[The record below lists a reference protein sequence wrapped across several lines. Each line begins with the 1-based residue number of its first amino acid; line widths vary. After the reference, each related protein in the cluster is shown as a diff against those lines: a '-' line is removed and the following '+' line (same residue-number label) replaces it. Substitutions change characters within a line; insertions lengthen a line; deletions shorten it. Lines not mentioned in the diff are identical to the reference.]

1 MKKALFLAVALTATI
16 MANAQTSVQLGYLLN
31 TQKVETAIGSGTD
44 SYSGLFLSAD
54 RTFGLA
60 GDLAV
65 TPGLGLCYSF
75 DSGDDYRELGL
86 FLPVDVNYRLRVSD
100 AVSLSVFAGPT
111 FHFGLISEAGSHNY
125 YADDN
130 SRFEVLL
137 GGGLWCDIRQT
148 VRLKAGYKFG
158 LINTSKISGITEK
171 NDCLYLSVGY
181 LF

>member
-1 MKKALFLAVALTATI
+1 MKKALFMAVALTLAV

-31 TQKVETAIGSGTD
+31 IQKVETALGSGTD
-44 SYSGLFLSAD
+44 SYNGLFLSAD
-54 RTFGLA
+54 HTFGLS

-65 TPGLGLCYSF
+65 TPGLGLGYSF
-75 DSGDDYRELGL
+75 DSGDDYRELGI
-86 FLPVDVNYRLRVSD
+86 FLPVDVNYRFRLSSD
-100 AVSLSVFAGPT
+100 ISLSLFAGPT

-148 VRLKAGYKFG
+148 VRLKAGYKLG

-171 NDCLYLSVGY
+171 NDCLYLSIGY

>member
-1 MKKALFLAVALTATI
+1 MKKSLLLAVALTATI

-31 TQKVETAIGSGTD
+31 TQKTETALGSGTD
-44 SYSGLFLSAD
+44 SYNGLFLSAD

-65 TPGLGLCYSF
+65 TPGLGLGYSF

-86 FLPVDVNYRLRVSD
+86 FLPVDFNYRFRLGSD
-100 AVSLSVFAGPT
+100 ISLSLFAGPT
-111 FHFGLISEAGSHNY
+111 FHFGLISEAGSHSY

-130 SRFEVLL
+130 SRFELLL

-148 VRLKAGYKFG
+148 VRLKAGYKLG

-171 NDCLYLSVGY
+171 NDCLYLSIGY

>member
-1 MKKALFLAVALTATI
+1 MKKALFLAVALTLAV
-16 MANAQTSVQLGYLLN
+16 MANAQTSVHLGYLLN
-31 TQKVETAIGSGTD
+31 IQKVETALGNNSD

-54 RTFGLA
+54 RTFGLS

-65 TPGLGLCYSF
+65 TPGLGLGYSF

-86 FLPVDVNYRLRVSD
+86 FVPVDVNYRFRLGSD
-100 AVSLSVFAGPT
+100 ISLSVFAGPT
-111 FHFGLISEAGSHNY
+111 FHFGLISETGSHNY

-130 SRFEVLL
+130 SRFELLL
-137 GGGLWCDIRQT
+137 GGGLWCDIRET

-171 NDCLYLSVGY
+171 NDCLYLSIGY